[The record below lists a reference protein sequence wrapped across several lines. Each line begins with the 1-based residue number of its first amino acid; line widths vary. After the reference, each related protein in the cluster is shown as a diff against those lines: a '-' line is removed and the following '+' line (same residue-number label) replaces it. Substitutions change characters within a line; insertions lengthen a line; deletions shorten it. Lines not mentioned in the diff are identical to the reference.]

1 MSKIEKN
8 KVGRPKLADKKL
20 KKESI
25 IVVSVVILLMIVTFY
40 CGFKILTF
48 NFDVKNTVGTV
59 YNNHINSCIIEND
72 KIDCGPNVVKLKYKI
87 NKDDYKEIEKEDS
100 SIKVKIEKSINR
112 KFCYQVKDS
121 EYKCN

>member
-25 IVVSVVILLMIVTFY
+25 IVVSVVILLMMVTFY

-48 NFDVKNTVGTV
+48 NFDVKKTVGTV
-59 YNNHINSCIIEND
+59 YNDHVNSCVIKNN

-87 NKDDYKEIEKEDS
+87 NENDYKEIEKEYS
-100 SIKVKIEKSINR
+100 SIKVKIEKNINR

-121 EYKCN
+121 DYKCN

>member
-59 YNNHINSCIIEND
+59 FNNHINSCIIEND

>member
-25 IVVSVVILLMIVTFY
+25 IVISVVILLMMVTFY

-48 NFDVKNTVGTV
+48 NFDVKKTVGTV
-59 YNNHINSCIIEND
+59 YNDHVNSCVIKNN
-72 KIDCGPNVVKLKYKI
+72 KIDC
-87 NKDDYKEIEKEDS
+87 
-100 SIKVKIEKSINR
+100 
-112 KFCYQVKDS
+112 
-121 EYKCN
+121 